1 MQRHDGGMV
10 EILPAHAAAAQRHRV
25 LARARGYGGRHL
37 AVVLHGHGRVPCAEA
52 PHVAAVEVARGQMEA
67 VAEQRGVGRHH
78 DDCLGRVGSDAARHL
93 AIRVEGVLDGA
104 LLAPAYLGHGEGRMR
119 PGVRGDDSHESS
131 FPQAST
137 GRSNVRTCAPFNG
150 SIVHPA
156 NSRSCPLP
164 PHAPIRYASVDGRA
178 HRRAYRSARAASFTS
193 MVMVWKRCSM

>member
-1 MQRHDGGMV
+1 
-10 EILPAHAAAAQRHRV
+10 
-25 LARARGYGGRHL
+25 
-37 AVVLHGHGRVPCAEA
+37 
-52 PHVAAVEVARGQMEA
+52 MEA
-67 VAEQRGVGRHH
+67 VAEQAGRGATPRRLSRG
-78 DDCLGRVGSDAARHL
+78 CVGSERRATSRYAS
-93 AIRVEGVLDGA
+93 RVLLDGA

-119 PGVRGDDSHESS
+119 HGVRGDDSHESS

-178 HRRAYRSARAASFTS
+178 LAALTDRLERRRSHPWSWSGSGAPCRRCRNASRKTPRWACRAPCPPIARTS
-193 MVMVWKRCSM
+193 SRWTARS